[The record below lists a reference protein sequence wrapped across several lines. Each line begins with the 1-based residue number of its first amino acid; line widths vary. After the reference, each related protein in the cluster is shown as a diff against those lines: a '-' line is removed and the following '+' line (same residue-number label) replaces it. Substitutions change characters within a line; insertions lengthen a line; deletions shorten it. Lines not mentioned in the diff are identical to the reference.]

1 MLNRGYVRVKLGLW
15 VSVDGH
21 VLVIFQAGLRVYD
34 SGLGLSTWVY
44 GLGFRSLRGVADLR
58 NEG

>member
-1 MLNRGYVRVKLGLW
+1 MRVKLGLW

-34 SGLGLSTWVY
+34 SGLGAWAFDMCSKGVWFRVSEFKRR
-44 GLGFRSLRGVADLR
+44 GGF
-58 NEG
+58 EK